1 MFSASSRAGTTTA
14 IGGHP
19 ELAASEAGAR
29 RRNAKFWRSARPI
42 SQTTM
47 ASQTRELTSATARPL
62 AGANVQHADGF
73 QTRSKFAVLKRVIHA
88 RQKLISIFCLS
99 PPPSV
104 AIIRELSGLP
114 FRCEQDSIVPP

>member
-42 SQTTM
+42 SQTTI

-73 QTRSKFAVLKRVIHA
+73 QTRSKFAVLIHA
-88 RQKLISIFCLS
+88 RQKLISIFCLG

-104 AIIRELSGLP
+104 AFIRELSGLP